1 MIASLDQISIRQ
13 PDDFHL
19 HLRDGKILKGVLGF
33 TTKVFRRAIVMP
45 NLVQPIT
52 TLKLARDY
60 KKRIIHS
67 IPKDAEF
74 TPLMTA
80 YLTDDFSPEV
90 LEVGFK
96 EGLFHGAKL
105 YPVNVTTNSA
115 FGVSNLDNI
124 DHLFATMER
133 IGMPLLIH
141 GEVSDLDIDIFDK
154 EAVFIA
160 RHLEPLLERF
170 PTLRVVLEHI
180 TTKDAIDFVE
190 KSSFNI
196 AATITPHH
204 LHINRNAMF
213 LGGLRSDF
221 YCLPI
226 AKREEHR
233 LALRS
238 AATSGKAC
246 FFLGTDSA
254 PHTRKFKQS
263 ACACAGIFNSP
274 HALESYIE
282 VFDEENALDRFEDF
296 SSTNGANFYGL
307 PLNED
312 RITLIRRNISVPET
326 IDLVGEG
333 DPNYVVKPFHSGET
347 LGWTIVKENG

>member
-1 MIASLDQISIRQ
+1 MIDSLNQISIRR
-13 PDDFHL
+13 PDDLHL
-19 HLRDGKILKGVLGF
+19 HLRDGKILKGVLGY
-33 TTKVFRRAIVMP
+33 TAQVFRRAIVMP
-45 NLVQPIT
+45 NLLPPIT

-60 KKRIIHS
+60 KKRIIQS

-80 YLTDDFSPEV
+80 YLTDHLPSDV

-96 EGLFHGAKL
+96 EGLFYGAKL

-115 FGVSNLDNI
+115 SGVSDLENI

-141 GEVSDLDIDIFDK
+141 GEVSDFDVDIFDK

-160 RHLEPLLERF
+160 RHLAPLLERF

-180 TTKDAIDFVE
+180 TTKEAIDFVE
-190 KSSFNI
+190 NSNFNI

-204 LHINRNAMF
+204 LHINRNAIF

-226 AKREEHR
+226 VKREEHR

-254 PHTRKFKQS
+254 PHTRKFKES
-263 ACACAGIFNSP
+263 ACSCAGIFNSP
-274 HALESYIE
+274 YALESYIQ

-296 SSTNGANFYGL
+296 ASINGANFYGL

-312 RITLIRRNISVPET
+312 RITLVRKNISVPES

-333 DPNYVVKPFHSGET
+333 DLNDFVKPFHAGER
-347 LGWTIVKENG
+347 LEWTIVEKN